1 MRTQIQRSLF
11 FMGLIAVVITFV
23 MSAVMYYQGMQGQHI
38 RELQMTTYTASQA
51 LHREDK
57 QEGISYL
64 EGIYKENPAG
74 IHIVW
79 LDKTGEVLYDSE
91 GDNREPYAE
100 QPEVQ
105 QGFKE
110 GESFSIHKSW
120 KGLPKEFYTHKAKD
134 GTLLRISST
143 RTLNS
148 EVFTVFIP
156 EIVLFVFVFAVGC
169 VLVAMQQTS
178 TILKPLES
186 LAEMVGGLM
195 TGENDLPVP
204 GGYNELIPLI
214 DKVKEQRQQI
224 NDYLKDLEEDR
235 STMHTVVNTISDG
248 IILLNKD
255 KEVIDYND
263 RIKKIFDFNG
273 NRRYRKVSTIYHDE
287 DWLRAISRAYQED
300 GSQQYTMTLFHSP
313 FEVIF
318 TRTALVD
325 GQVGLLIVFRDLSAQ
340 YAAERMRREFSANVS
355 HELKTPLTS
364 ISGFAEMIASG
375 MYGGIEDLRM
385 FGNRIFEES
394 KRMTSLVDTILHL
407 SKLEEN
413 DTTITWNTVNMQDVV
428 SYVVDVIQSQAHRR
442 DVKIQVE
449 SGPVYVHGNQPLLSE
464 LVMNLIDN
472 AVKYN
477 QTGGEV
483 LVHLERNANGEM
495 LFWVKDTGI
504 GIPKDKQERV
514 FERFYR
520 VESSRSKGTGG
531 TGLGLAICKHIVSR
545 HHGTVSIN
553 SIEGEG
559 TVVTVIIPAMTD
571 EQVFAEAGNTLKA
584 HEEAAMAQQAALE
597 DVEIEEAERV
607 KGKNKLKKEKK
618 NKKTDSIEQEDS
630 KDKKKKKKGKK

>member
-1 MRTQIQRSLF
+1 M
-11 FMGLIAVVITFV
+11 VI
-23 MSAVMYYQGMQGQHI
+23 G
-38 RELQMTTYTASQA
+38 
-51 LHREDK
+51 
-57 QEGISYL
+57 
-64 EGIYKENPAG
+64 
-74 IHIVW
+74 
-79 LDKTGEVLYDSE
+79 
-91 GDNREPYAE
+91 
-100 QPEVQ
+100 
-105 QGFKE
+105 
-110 GESFSIHKSW
+110 
-120 KGLPKEFYTHKAKD
+120 
-134 GTLLRISST
+134 
-143 RTLNS
+143 
-148 EVFTVFIP
+148 
-156 EIVLFVFVFAVGC
+156 
-169 VLVAMQQTS
+169 
-178 TILKPLES
+178 
-186 LAEMVGGLM
+186 
-195 TGENDLPVP
+195 
-204 GGYNELIPLI
+204 
-214 DKVKEQRQQI
+214 
-224 NDYLKDLEEDR
+224 
-235 STMHTVVNTISDG
+235 
-248 IILLNKD
+248 
-255 KEVIDYND
+255 
-263 RIKKIFDFNG
+263 
-273 NRRYRKVSTIYHDE
+273 

-597 DVEIEEAERV
+597 DVEIEEAEKV

>member
-1 MRTQIQRSLF
+1 
-11 FMGLIAVVITFV
+11 
-23 MSAVMYYQGMQGQHI
+23 
-38 RELQMTTYTASQA
+38 
-51 LHREDK
+51 
-57 QEGISYL
+57 
-64 EGIYKENPAG
+64 
-74 IHIVW
+74 
-79 LDKTGEVLYDSE
+79 
-91 GDNREPYAE
+91 
-100 QPEVQ
+100 
-105 QGFKE
+105 
-110 GESFSIHKSW
+110 
-120 KGLPKEFYTHKAKD
+120 
-134 GTLLRISST
+134 
-143 RTLNS
+143 
-148 EVFTVFIP
+148 
-156 EIVLFVFVFAVGC
+156 
-169 VLVAMQQTS
+169 
-178 TILKPLES
+178 
-186 LAEMVGGLM
+186 
-195 TGENDLPVP
+195 
-204 GGYNELIPLI
+204 
-214 DKVKEQRQQI
+214 
-224 NDYLKDLEEDR
+224 
-235 STMHTVVNTISDG
+235 
-248 IILLNKD
+248 
-255 KEVIDYND
+255 
-263 RIKKIFDFNG
+263 
-273 NRRYRKVSTIYHDE
+273 
-287 DWLRAISRAYQED
+287 
-300 GSQQYTMTLFHSP
+300 
-313 FEVIF
+313 
-318 TRTALVD
+318 
-325 GQVGLLIVFRDLSAQ
+325 
-340 YAAERMRREFSANVS
+340 
-355 HELKTPLTS
+355 
-364 ISGFAEMIASG
+364 MIASG

-597 DVEIEEAERV
+597 LSLIH
-607 KGKNKLKKEKK
+607 
-618 NKKTDSIEQEDS
+618 I
-630 KDKKKKKKGKK
+630 